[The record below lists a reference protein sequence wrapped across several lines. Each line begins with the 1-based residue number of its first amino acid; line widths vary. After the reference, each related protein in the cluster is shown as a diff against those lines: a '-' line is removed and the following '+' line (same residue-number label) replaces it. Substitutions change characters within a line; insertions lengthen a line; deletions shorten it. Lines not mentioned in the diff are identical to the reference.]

1 MINAQWPLESSL
13 INAQLHD
20 PNQSKKSVTVQYL
33 DPLPVGFRL
42 QYMGTKFDI
51 TIHNQR
57 QHELSQ
63 FMIEKPKKDLSKVI
77 ISPMPG
83 SVVSVA
89 VNVGDIVS
97 FNKLIRL
104 NLYCNIHS
112 KILYWT
118 GK

>member
-1 MINAQWPLESSL
+1 M
-13 INAQLHD
+13 
-20 PNQSKKSVTVQYL
+20 

-51 TIHNQR
+51 TVHNKR

-83 SVVSVA
+83 SVISVA

-97 FNKLIRL
+97 FNKLIRI
-104 NLYCNIHS
+104 NLYYSIH
-112 KILYWT
+112 
-118 GK
+118 